1 MRLPPPQ
8 SVSKMVSYR
17 STAYCNTFKRK
28 ASGKKGVTQKGLLK
42 MIKVALKKGKDVCDL
57 QK

>member
-1 MRLPPPQ
+1 MRLPQPQ
-8 SVSKMVSYR
+8 SVSKMVSYK